1 MSIQVNILENG
12 EGVEIKAFGIVYGHE
27 IIQAHEEIY
36 NEKYLRNQKYH
47 IIDKSKCTEYD
58 VTAEDIASIAK
69 LDKKASIIN
78 PNIIVAIIES
88 ERLLFSLTKLWQK
101 HVEEYV
107 FKTRSF
113 VDRNTALEWV
123 AENKK

>member
-1 MSIQVNILENG
+1 MSIQVNILRNG
-12 EGVEIKAFGIVYGHE
+12 EAVEIKAFGIVYGHE